1 MSISFFKLDPLTRA
15 NALKLTSALSP
26 NISDGRE
33 GGTTL
38 VFGGWG
44 MLRGKGEGLYLNS
57 QSALI
62 QFVNSQ
68 PTPVLMKSPPSR
80 GLYIFCVFITLMELD

>member
-1 MSISFFKLDPLTRA
+1 MTVER
-15 NALKLTSALSP
+15 
-26 NISDGRE
+26 G
-33 GGTTL
+33 
-38 VFGGWG
+38 
-44 MLRGKGEGLYLNS
+44 LRGKGEGLYLNS

-80 GLYIFCVFITLMELD
+80 GLYIYSILCLHYLNGIRLIWTRSFAVKFH